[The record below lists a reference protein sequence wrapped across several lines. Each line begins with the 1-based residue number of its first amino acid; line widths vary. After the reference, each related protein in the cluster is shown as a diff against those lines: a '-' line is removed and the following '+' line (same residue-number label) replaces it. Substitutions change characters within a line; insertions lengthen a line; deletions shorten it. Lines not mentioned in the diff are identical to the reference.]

1 MMTIQHPVVL
11 EDEHILLQPLE
22 AAHFDALIAIGQ
34 TPEIWTHLA
43 IDGFMP
49 DVLMTE
55 LKAAL
60 IKRTTGEQ
68 YPFTIVDKR
77 TGAIIGSTRLYNI
90 FPEHR
95 KLEIGWTWY
104 SPEYW
109 GTGCNT
115 ACKLLL
121 LTYCFETLHTVRV
134 QLQTRE
140 QNLRSRAAI
149 EKLGAKLEG
158 ILRNDRIR
166 KEGISRNTAIFS
178 IIDSEWLA
186 VKQSLQQQLT
196 DRGF

>member
-1 MMTIQHPVVL
+1 MTIQHPVVL
-11 EDEHILLQPLE
+11 EDEHILLLPLD

-34 TPEIWTHLA
+34 APEIWTHLS

-60 IKRTTGEQ
+60 IKRATREQ

-77 TGAIIGSTRLYNI
+77 TGAIIGSTRMYNV

-104 SPEYW
+104 SPDYW

-121 LTYCFETLHTVRV
+121 LTYCFETLGTVRV

-166 KEGISRNTAIFS
+166 KDGISRNTALFS
-178 IIDSEWLA
+178 IIDSEWPA
-186 VKQSLQQQLT
+186 VKQGLQQQLT

>member
-1 MMTIQHPVVL
+1 MTIQHPVVL
-11 EDEHILLQPLE
+11 EDEHILLQPLD
-22 AAHFDALIAIGQ
+22 AAHFDALIAIGLA
-34 TPEIWTHLA
+34 PEIWTHLA

-60 IKRTTGEQ
+60 VKRATREQ
-68 YPFTIVDKR
+68 YPFTVVDKR

-109 GTGCNT
+109 GTGSNT

-121 LTYCFETLHTVRV
+121 LTYCFETLGTVRV

-178 IIDSEWLA
+178 IIDSEWPA
-186 VKQSLQQQLT
+186 VKQGLQQQLT